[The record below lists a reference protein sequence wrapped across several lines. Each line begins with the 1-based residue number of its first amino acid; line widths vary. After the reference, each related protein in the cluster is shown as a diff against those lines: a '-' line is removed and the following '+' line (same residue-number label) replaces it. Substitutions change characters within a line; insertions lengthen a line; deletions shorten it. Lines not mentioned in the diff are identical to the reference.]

1 MHPSV
6 VLLAALRKI
15 HASPYLDTGIC
26 QQVRAQL
33 VGQTHE
39 TKLFVSELLFKLFKR
54 WPKYSGIRYFPIP
67 DICRFPEDAY
77 HNNEAFWDRNT
88 SYGAL
93 RWELLEFCIAQL
105 ENEDHGT

>member
-6 VLLAALRKI
+6 ILLAALRAIQKE
-15 HASPYLDTGIC
+15 PEPDTGIC
-26 QQVRAQL
+26 GQVLAQL

-39 TKLFVSELLFKLFKR
+39 MKLFVRELLFKLFKR
-54 WPKYSGIRYFPIP
+54 WPKYSGLKHFPIP

-93 RWELLEFCIAQL
+93 RWELLEFCIDQL
-105 ENEDHGT
+105 ENGHD

>member
-6 VLLAALRKI
+6 ILLAALRKI
-15 HASPYLDTGIC
+15 HASPDPDIGIC

-33 VGQTHE
+33 VGQTPQMWQS
-39 TKLFVSELLFKLFKR
+39 VNELLFTLFKR
-54 WPKYSGIRYFPIP
+54 WPKYSGLKHFPIP

-77 HNNEAFWDRNT
+77 HNNDAFWDRNT

-93 RWELLEFCIAQL
+93 RWELLKFCIGQL
-105 ENEDHGT
+105 ENEDHGA